1 MTEQHLLEKHDD
13 GDGHNRKL
21 TDISLV
27 TYLNCK
33 GFKIKRIRKLGDQSF
48 FYFEESKELDEE
60 MLRFFN
66 HEGLVDPLYF
76 AEMLRNLKGLAKQA

>member
-1 MTEQHLLEKHDD
+1 MIGQRLLERHGD
-13 GDGHNRKL
+13 GNGHNRKL

-27 TYLNCK
+27 AYLNCK
-33 GFKIKRIRKLGDQSF
+33 GFKIKKVEKLGDQSF
-48 FYFEESKELDEE
+48 FYFEESKELNEE

-66 HEGLVDPLYF
+66 HEALVDPLYF